1 MSQEHLHPLE
11 VPHFN
16 PYVKPTVELV
26 LSLLTAAS
34 KDQNYLDK
42 VLSKMSEEVIVS
54 LQKEIEGLVKDG
66 KIDLDKKIDLAN
78 HPALLTTLK
87 QIEQRQIQRF
97 AEYTWLGS

>member
-1 MSQEHLHPLE
+1 MENYYHPLE
-11 VPHFN
+11 VQHFN

-42 VLSKMSEEVIVS
+42 VLSKMSEEVITS

-87 QIEQRQIQRF
+87 QIEQRQIHRF